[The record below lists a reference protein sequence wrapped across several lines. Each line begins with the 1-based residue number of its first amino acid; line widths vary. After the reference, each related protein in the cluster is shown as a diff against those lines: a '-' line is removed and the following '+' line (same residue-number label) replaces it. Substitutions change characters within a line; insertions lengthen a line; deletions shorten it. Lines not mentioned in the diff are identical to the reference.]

1 MKFIQYKD
9 GSCDLKFSFKERI
22 TLFISGKIIF
32 TPTALK
38 YFGNNLM
45 KILVDF
51 QNNFDEDLK
60 RKMSEYDEL
69 KKEIDRSK

>member
-22 TLFISGKIIF
+22 TLFIRGKIIF

-60 RKMSEYDEL
+60 RKMSESN
-69 KKEIDRSK
+69 EIDTKNDI